1 MKMDTFF
8 RTALL
13 ISAAICCISS
23 CSREKGTP
31 APPQQ
36 QTVQED
42 NSHRLG
48 GNTIDIN
55 KVAGKGKIKSANTVP
70 VYSVMDGVIV
80 EMNLIEG
87 QKVRRGQ
94 VLARIDDTET
104 KLRLAELESELQR
117 KAYDVQSAL
126 VGMDYRRDH
135 LDEVPADVRKSAETM
150 TGYSYTR
157 VQIENLRKKLES
169 HVIKAP
175 FDGSILDFNVSR
187 LCYARKGEPLF
198 YLMDTDNLIVQFEV
212 LETLIPAFTI
222 GMSLDFTTLSFG
234 DTKYRATLLSI
245 APNVESNGMV
255 VMTARIEGSH
265 PELRPGMTTFVNY

>member
-1 MKMDTFF
+1 MEMSAFI

-23 CSREKGTP
+23 CSRDRSTP

-36 QTVQED
+36 QAVQED
-42 NSHRLG
+42 NSHKLG
-48 GNTIDIN
+48 GNTIDIS

-70 VYSVMDGVIV
+70 VYSVMDGTII

-87 QKVRRGQ
+87 QKVRKGQ

-126 VGMDYRRDH
+126 VGMEYRRDR

-150 TGYSYTR
+150 IGYSYTQ

-169 HVIKAP
+169 HAIKAP
-175 FDGSILDFNVSR
+175 FDGSILDLNVSR

-234 DTKYRATLLSI
+234 DTKYQATLRSI

-255 VMTARIEGSH
+255 VMTAGIEGKH